1 MRELTTVEIEQ
12 AGGGVIGVLGA
23 LAIGF
28 FGSLAASYAFEK
40 LGGAAGIEKAASDV
54 WDALV
59 DGAAARQ
66 QICQET
72 PLACVPNMM

>member
-28 FGSLAASYAFEK
+28 FWEPGRFVCLRKGRRCSRDRES
-40 LGGAAGIEKAASDV
+40 GI
-54 WDALV
+54 
-59 DGAAARQ
+59 
-66 QICQET
+66 
-72 PLACVPNMM
+72 